1 MFISHKQNGGR
12 FCAKR
17 GTVVVAENWRF
28 LSNEE
33 KEIRR
38 KALCARRDSS
48 RINLSDSFERWRN
61 LRENLGMSKDKD
73 LAKFLMDFYESAQ
86 EKNCS
91 R

>member
-1 MFISHKQNGGR
+1 MPSAGLSSVDENG
-12 FCAKR
+12 
-17 GTVVVAENWRF
+17 RF

-33 KEIRR
+33 KENRR
-38 KALCARRDSS
+38 KALNARRDSS
-48 RINLSDSFERWRN
+48 RITLLDSFERWRN

-86 EKNCS
+86 EKNCF

>member
-1 MFISHKQNGGR
+1 MFISHKQNGRR

-73 LAKFLMDFYESAQ
+73 LAKFLIDMR
-86 EKNCS
+86 N
-91 R
+91 